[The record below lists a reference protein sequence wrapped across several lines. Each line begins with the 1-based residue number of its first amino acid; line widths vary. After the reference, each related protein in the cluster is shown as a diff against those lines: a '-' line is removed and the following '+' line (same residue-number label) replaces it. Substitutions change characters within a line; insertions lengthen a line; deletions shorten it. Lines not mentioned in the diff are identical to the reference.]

1 FLSGSKGEGLLIAA
15 DSLLSVSAWPWT
27 ESAINKARHTS
38 ELKDAGYIVL
48 NIDLRQ
54 MGVGGN
60 DTWSEIS
67 APLEQYQ
74 IPARNY
80 DYTFFLTPDKLLKT
94 DEMSMKAKRIK
105 TSNLKM

>member
-1 FLSGSKGEGLLIAA
+1 M
-15 DSLLSVSAWPWT
+15 
-27 ESAINKARHTS
+27 INKARHTN
-38 ELKDAGYIVL
+38 ELEDAGYIVL

-74 IPARNY
+74 IPAQNY
-80 DYTFFLTPDKLLKT
+80 SYTFFLAPSKLPNA
-94 DEMSMKAKRIK
+94 DAMGAKAK
-105 TSNLKM
+105 KMKF